1 MFIHVFISSVRV
13 VDTSALT
20 DVPSRWENMYETC
33 SVQFTYK
40 LCVCVCCEDHHRN
53 LSCISRTLVEL
64 PRALWSAF
72 VVSVLCFCRFATEFM
87 ESLSPERA
95 RHNRMITIEHTP
107 PTPVTMGTHWI
118 HTHFVGFINY
128 RQTFFNRK
136 HNRHMPVTVIAVV
149 AVCIKHVLWLGMF
162 SHSNITYMDQF
173 HSVICDAC
181 HCVVVVVR

>member
-1 MFIHVFISSVRV
+1 MYLSHSGRVTKGPLISLCCFGVMFLPIRYRIYGISFTRKSPTQQNDNHRTHTT
-13 VDTSALT
+13 DTGH
-20 DVPSRWENMYETC
+20 NG
-33 SVQFTYK
+33 
-40 LCVCVCCEDHHRN
+40 H
-53 LSCISRTLVEL
+53 TL
-64 PRALWSAF
+64 
-72 VVSVLCFCRFATEFM
+72 
-87 ESLSPERA
+87 
-95 RHNRMITIEHTP
+95 N
-107 PTPVTMGTHWI
+107 I

-181 HCVVVVVR
+181 HCVVVR

>member
-1 MFIHVFISSVRV
+1 M
-13 VDTSALT
+13 
-20 DVPSRWENMYETC
+20 
-33 SVQFTYK
+33 
-40 LCVCVCCEDHHRN
+40 CVCVCCEDHHRN

-181 HCVVVVVR
+181 HCVVVR